1 MQKNAHKDLRAKSPV
16 FMRFF
21 IIQAWFVLSE
31 IGFYNQFT
39 LIEILNF
46 TFHLLCIGLC
56 QVALCFFLGKH
67 HIAY

>member
-1 MQKNAHKDLRAKSPV
+1 
-16 FMRFF
+16 MRFF

-56 QVALCFFLGKH
+56 QVALCLFLSKRHVVHCFRVALGHTRIKE
-67 HIAY
+67 